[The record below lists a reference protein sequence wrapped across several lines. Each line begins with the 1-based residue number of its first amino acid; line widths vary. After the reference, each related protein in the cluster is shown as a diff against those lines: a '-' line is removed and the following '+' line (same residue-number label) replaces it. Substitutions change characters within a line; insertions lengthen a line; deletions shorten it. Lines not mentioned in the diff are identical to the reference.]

1 VFLESALCVVL
12 ILHVEQQFS
21 TFWLTDHI
29 VELKDE
35 MEDVENENTL
45 LKNERR
51 ATAATVADLQRRVEE
66 LTAAMASVQTS
77 VQTSVHD
84 SAHAAAS
91 GGGDHASSQPAE
103 AHASDDA

>member
-1 VFLESALCVVL
+1 MCVTL
-12 ILHVEQQFS
+12 ILYIERRSPRFGAS
-21 TFWLTDHI
+21 EHI

-51 ATAATVADLQRRVEE
+51 ATALTVADLQRRVAE
-66 LTAAMASVQTS
+66 LTAAMASMQTR
-77 VQTSVHD
+77 D

-91 GGGDHASSQPAE
+91 DGGDDHASSQPTE
-103 AHASDDA
+103 THASDDA

>member
-1 VFLESALCVVL
+1 MFLPHSACRTTNHPPFRRL
-12 ILHVEQQFS
+12 S
-21 TFWLTDHI
+21 DHI

-66 LTAAMASVQTS
+66 LTAAMASMQTR
-77 VQTSVHD
+77 D
-84 SAHAAAS
+84 SAHASAS
-91 GGGDHASSQPAE
+91 GGGGDDNASSQPSE
-103 AHASDDA
+103 RHASDDA